1 MNKTSKQYITYRL
14 VQNKLFLIL
23 ILLVASGIYAQGTSL
38 KVAGYPT
45 SLTTGIPI
53 SISSGI
59 GATTID
65 AVTGIE
71 ISDRSTNGWTLTI
84 TSANGTSTQPR
95 LQHEING
102 ATIDYSLEINNVS
115 GTLAT
120 GLTLDPPVNTTLIFN
135 ANSTLISPTGTSGGR
150 TKKFMFDLRVSIAN
164 AATVG
169 KLAGNYVDQLT
180 LVLASDD

>member
-1 MNKTSKQYITYRL
+1 MTSKFA
-14 VQNKLFLIL
+14 QNKLFFIL
-23 ILLVASGIYAQGTSL
+23 ILLVVSGIYAQGTAL

-59 GATTID
+59 GATTIA
-65 AVTGIE
+65 AVTGIQ

-102 ATIDYSLEINNVS
+102 TTIDYYLEINNVT
-115 GTLAT
+115 GTLAP

-135 ANSTLISPTGTSGGR
+135 ANSTLISPLGTSAGR
-150 TKKFMFDLRVSIAN
+150 TNKFMFDLRISIAN